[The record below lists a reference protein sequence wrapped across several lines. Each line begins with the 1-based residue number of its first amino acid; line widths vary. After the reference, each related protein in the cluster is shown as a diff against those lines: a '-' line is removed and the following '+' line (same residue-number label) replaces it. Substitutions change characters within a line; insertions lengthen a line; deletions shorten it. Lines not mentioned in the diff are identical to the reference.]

1 MQRGASAGQH
11 PGRDREPGPVPEA
24 FTPKGTAVSDS
35 ERQNQHLYARHLAH
49 LRPPQRQHLPAAAA
63 AAAATTTTTTAASTT
78 TTTTTTT
85 AAAAG

>member
-24 FTPKGTAVSDS
+24 FAPKGTAVSDP
-35 ERQNQHLYARHLAH
+35 ERQNQHLYARHLSH
-49 LRPPQRQHLPAAAA
+49 LRHPQRQYLPA
-63 AAAATTTTTTAASTT
+63 AAAATTTATATTTTTAVS
-78 TTTTTTT
+78 TTTTTT